1 MTDVLFC
8 LWSHAVKQT
17 GNETRNKLR
26 TNWKQSRMSGK
37 IVKENIAR
45 VTRNMSFTN
54 MILLHFSCNVRK
66 HITKQLQ
73 GQGPLREGKD

>member
-1 MTDVLFC
+1 
-8 LWSHAVKQT
+8 
-17 GNETRNKLR
+17 
-26 TNWKQSRMSGK
+26 MSGK
-37 IVKENIAR
+37 IVKENIAG

-66 HITKQLQ
+66 RITKQLQ